1 MTTRHYSLQHYDYH
15 VWANRRVFKHLK
27 ELPRDL
33 YTKEIQSVF
42 PSISDAAAH
51 VYLVDNVWLF
61 VLSGHSFE
69 ETVQMRDLW
78 IEETKGASLE
88 EMENLYDKLT
98 ERFREFFRQAG
109 NMETIASYS
118 HPRIGTF
125 KASSAELIQHIVNHG
140 TYHRGN
146 ITAMLRQLGH
156 PGAPTDFV
164 FYLFETKKRED
175 QHLSR

>member
-1 MTTRHYSLQHYDYH
+1 MSLTNHSLQNYDYH
-15 VWANRRVFKHLK
+15 VWANRKIFKHLT

-42 PSISDAAAH
+42 SSISDAAAH
-51 VYLVDNVWLF
+51 IYLVDNVWLT

-69 ETVQMRDLW
+69 ETVRMRDQW

-88 EMENLYDKLT
+88 EMEKLYDKLT
-98 ERFREFFRQAG
+98 ERFRDFFRKAG
-109 NMETIASYS
+109 DMETVSSYS
-118 HPRIGTF
+118 HPRLGTLN
-125 KASSAELIQHIVNHG
+125 ASYAELIQHIVNHG

-156 PGAPTDFV
+156 PGVPTDFV

-175 QHLSR
+175 QPLSR